1 MYRFVST
8 PPDPAADNFVIFFFE
23 DINGLPDLTP
33 FASYSVGS
41 DVNRVSTGLTI
52 LEQENQVLR
61 TEFSYVATIPPTLLQ
76 AGTPYYLAIWN
87 NPGFSLA
94 GWSWASGAAGDTVNY
109 GSHVQARYDV
119 VQTVSP
125 LRPASSVLAPCS
137 LPSSQT
143 RPPAAGPAV

>member
-109 GSHVQARYDV
+109 IKTAFPTSMFPWTQGNDMSHSFALSDV
-119 VQTVSP
+119 P
-125 LRPASSVLAPCS
+125 
-137 LPSSQT
+137 
-143 RPPAAGPAV
+143 